1 MTCMV
6 VGKTYIRIFRLPMP
20 PHNILAK
27 CEALATPLQKNVM
40 EEYYDRKSKSP
51 KETLYDRLNGRHV
64 ELSGLWRKHRCDRLN

>member
-27 CEALATPLQKNVM
+27 CEALATPPSKKTLWRNITTEKASLQKKRCTIASM
-40 EEYYDRKSKSP
+40 D
-51 KETLYDRLNGRHV
+51 DMLN
-64 ELSGLWRKHRCDRLN
+64 